1 MGRAVWEPAA
11 SRTKPGGVNGELHTR
26 ALLHVGQEYSGEKNK
41 QRKCTSFVL
50 VRLVSSSQPAL
61 HLLVSPLPS
70 ALGPASPPP
79 GSPPRH
85 PWLVHLP

>member
-11 SRTKPGGVNGELHTR
+11 SRTKPGGVSGELHTR

-50 VRLVSSSQPAL
+50 ARPWR
-61 HLLVSPLPS
+61 
-70 ALGPASPPP
+70 PPP
-79 GSPPRH
+79 SLRCI
-85 PWLVHLP
+85 HL